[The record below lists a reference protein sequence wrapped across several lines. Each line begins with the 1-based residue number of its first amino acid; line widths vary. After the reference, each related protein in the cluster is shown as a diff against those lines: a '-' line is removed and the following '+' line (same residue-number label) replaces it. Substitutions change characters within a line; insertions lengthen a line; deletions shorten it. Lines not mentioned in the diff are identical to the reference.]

1 MNYGENACIAK
12 ALRDTVNY
20 DSYSERINIFSR
32 KIRESA
38 LLKEEAL
45 LIPYAQHSGLATKL
59 LDITSNPLVAL
70 YFACQPTNDTSDGY
84 IYIFDDYANATNLLE
99 KYPKFDLEKVFLNYV
114 TFLYENKQKLTN
126 QSEKNYL
133 ISDHNE
139 IKEFGK
145 CIDNY
150 RKKYSNKDFAQNDS
164 PFTNKLKKLRLFMDE
179 IKLWII
185 SICSDNKEMASFLL
199 PENYQENT
207 PAIKF
212 IHPYKEECYEYCE
225 QQYQIFKH
233 EIREY
238 LVSLECIIAFINDKS
253 PIVNLEVL
261 HSFDHIIIN
270 FLPNLLFR
278 PVMTFKRGLSQQG
291 AFFLQTAFNKHES
304 SFINTNNEEEKKFLD
319 NYLNVKQIILKV
331 LLLMGNQKKKFFMS

>member
-1 MNYGENACIAK
+1 GENACIAK

-114 TFLYENKQKLTN
+114 TFLYENNQKLTN

-164 PFTNKLKKLRLFMDE
+164 PFT
-179 IKLWII
+179 
-185 SICSDNKEMASFLL
+185 
-199 PENYQENT
+199 
-207 PAIKF
+207 
-212 IHPYKEECYEYCE
+212 
-225 QQYQIFKH
+225 
-233 EIREY
+233 
-238 LVSLECIIAFINDKS
+238 
-253 PIVNLEVL
+253 
-261 HSFDHIIIN
+261 
-270 FLPNLLFR
+270 
-278 PVMTFKRGLSQQG
+278 
-291 AFFLQTAFNKHES
+291 
-304 SFINTNNEEEKKFLD
+304 
-319 NYLNVKQIILKV
+319 
-331 LLLMGNQKKKFFMS
+331 

>member
-1 MNYGENACIAK
+1 
-12 ALRDTVNY
+12 
-20 DSYSERINIFSR
+20 
-32 KIRESA
+32 
-38 LLKEEAL
+38 
-45 LIPYAQHSGLATKL
+45 
-59 LDITSNPLVAL
+59 
-70 YFACQPTNDTSDGY
+70 
-84 IYIFDDYANATNLLE
+84 
-99 KYPKFDLEKVFLNYV
+99 
-114 TFLYENKQKLTN
+114 
-126 QSEKNYL
+126 
-133 ISDHNE
+133 
-139 IKEFGK
+139 
-145 CIDNY
+145 
-150 RKKYSNKDFAQNDS
+150 
-164 PFTNKLKKLRLFMDE
+164 MDE

>member
-99 KYPKFDLEKVFLNYV
+99 KYP
-114 TFLYENKQKLTN
+114 
-126 QSEKNYL
+126 
-133 ISDHNE
+133 
-139 IKEFGK
+139 
-145 CIDNY
+145 
-150 RKKYSNKDFAQNDS
+150 NKDFAQNDS

-207 PAIKF
+207 LAIKF

-291 AFFLQTAFNKHES
+291 AFFLQTAFNKQEAIFTNINNKEEIKIPRQLLKCKANYSES
-304 SFINTNNEEEKKFLD
+304 IIIDGKSKEKILYELNRIGINKATLFGD
-319 NYLNVKQIILKV
+319 
-331 LLLMGNQKKKFFMS
+331 